1 MSTPSKGIE
10 PTTLKF
16 LDTVNASTD
25 PPIYKLPPAKARE
38 VLEGAQKGDVE
49 KLAADIEDVKVSGG
63 PNGDIAVKIV
73 RPKNAKDALPA
84 VIYVHGAGWVLGG
97 WSTHDRLILEL
108 ANYAQVAM
116 VYVDYSRSPEAK
128 YPTAIEESYLVTK
141 HIAENAKKLNI
152 DSSKLAIAGDSVGG
166 NMATAVCMLAQERG
180 GPRIDLQVLFYPVT
194 DANFDNESYRKFGE
208 KHFLTTEAMKWF
220 WDQYTTD
227 ETDRKAPTVSPLQAP
242 LDLLGKLPTA
252 VVITAENDVLR
263 DEGEAYAH
271 RLIEAGVHVTAM
283 RCLGTIHDFVMLNA
297 LAGTPAARLAI
308 ETASAELKKHLHPA
322 LAGVRK

>member
-16 LDTVNASTD
+16 LDTVNTSTD
-25 PPIYKLPPAKARE
+25 PPIYKLTPAKARE

-49 KLAADIEDVKVSGG
+49 KMAADIEDVKVSGG

-97 WSTHDRLILEL
+97 WPTHDRLVLEL
-108 ANYAQVAM
+108 ANHAQVAM

-141 HIAENAKKLNI
+141 YIAENAKKLNI

-242 LDLLGKLPTA
+242 LELLSKLPTA

-271 RLIEAGVHVTAM
+271 KLIEAGVHVTAM

-297 LAGTPAARLAI
+297 LSGTPAARLAI
-308 ETASAELKKHLHPA
+308 ETASAELKKRLHPA
-322 LAGVRK
+322 LAAARK